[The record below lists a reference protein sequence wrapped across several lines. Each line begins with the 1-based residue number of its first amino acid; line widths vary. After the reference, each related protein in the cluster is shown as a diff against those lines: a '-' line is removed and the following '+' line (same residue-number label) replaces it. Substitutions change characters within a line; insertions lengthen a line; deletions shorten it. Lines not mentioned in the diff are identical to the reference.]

1 MKPETARKHF
11 IDPLR
16 YWHPVTNNDAQK
28 LKDLLVAALL
38 FESLFLAK
46 VHRGV
51 FLLNSTVKY

>member
-11 IDPLR
+11 IDPFR
-16 YWHPVTNNDAQK
+16 YWHPVTNSDVQK
-28 LKDLLVAALL
+28 LKDLVVALL

-46 VHRGV
+46 VHHGV